1 MAILPLNLPNNWP
14 DYKVTSYIRNTSPS
28 HKTGNTIDFAPIE
41 NKRDEEYWLRYLIG
55 YSVIAS
61 ALRKGTFRFAYP
73 PECPHYHLEV
83 TDTDQR
89 YGTEMV
95 KNKNGKCELVYID
108 GEPQI
113 LPVSRDFFKDWFL
126 SFMTTP
132 PILKLFGAY
141 YENGI
146 LRWYT
151 EKNLENIINE
161 TYKASFL
168 CKATGLCRK
177 PKVHPNGFI
186 DDSKLQNLLDNAF
199 GDGSAIIAIM
209 DDVAQFFGRKN
220 IDDVGNDFE
229 KLLIGSGLAFVM
241 YQLIKK
247 HQ

>member
-1 MAILPLNLPNNWP
+1 MAILPINLPKNWP
-14 DYKVTSYIRNTSPS
+14 DYKVKSYIRNTSPS

-95 KNKNGKCELVYID
+95 KNKNGKCELVYI
-108 GEPQI
+108 GKEAQI
-113 LPVSRDFFKDWFL
+113 LPVGRKFFRKWFL

-132 PILKLFGAY
+132 TILKLCGAY

-151 EKNLENIINE
+151 EKTLENIIDD

-168 CKATGLCRK
+168 CGGVGLCRK